1 MNLIGTCLR
10 ILDQYRAFRAT
21 LATLAHNSD
30 HDLARL
36 GLERGELARAAYTQ
50 AERQISRPVR
60 DVAAARGLTLAP
72 AC

>member
-21 LATLAHNSD
+21 LAHRSD
-30 HDLARL
+30 HDLAQA
-36 GLERGELARAAYTQ
+36 GLARGDLARAAYVQ
-50 AERQISRPVR
+50 AERQVARPVHA
-60 DVAAARGLTLAP
+60 VAAARGPTLAP